1 MFDGDQLLEKN
12 SEQISNN
19 NITIEDLEQNILN
32 IIYYDDSF
40 AKTRFFINI
49 ISEWGTPIFYF
60 DFDLLYSG
68 YMKSG
73 IVSTAKNITLL
84 CPDNDNLRKNIKS
97 VMDNISKKKYLVII
111 DSLNGFFNLLEGK
124 KDAGRIVNTLLM
136 LLVSA
141 AKNTKSIVIVG
152 SLSKQND
159 KKDWVLSNTGR
170 RVIENNHMTKIQLVE
185 SHDSDV
191 AKILKIN
198 NSNSITL
205 EFDSTN

>member
-19 NITIEDLEQNILN
+19 NITIEDLEKNILN

>member
-1 MFDGDQLLEKN
+1 LFDGDQLLEKN

>member
-1 MFDGDQLLEKN
+1 
-12 SEQISNN
+12 
-19 NITIEDLEQNILN
+19 
-32 IIYYDDSF
+32 
-40 AKTRFFINI
+40 
-49 ISEWGTPIFYF
+49 
-60 DFDLLYSG
+60 
-68 YMKSG
+68 MKSG

>member
-1 MFDGDQLLEKN
+1 MDPKKTSIQ
-12 SEQISNN
+12 S
-19 NITIEDLEQNILN
+19 TLEQNTTNMIF
-32 IIYYDDSF
+32 YDDSF